1 MNQATLVELYSE
13 RNNQLLAQNQA
24 LLHSLIPQSVHQYYT
39 LLLSLD
45 ETAHFLSSE
54 LVEDRLQSALS
65 DWIHL
70 VLAPKNL
77 DDITALDLRHKSIGQ
92 VHARI
97 NVDMDL
103 VSKAMMVLKNSFYN
117 GLMKQNE
124 VNKELILLVQNIMDY
139 ALIRINSAYF
149 EDYEDISH
157 QSQVL
162 NNHLSTMDFALEI
175 QQMRTELHRW
185 FSNCLITGKV
195 SQVQETEFALWV
207 RHKLPLAVQD
217 KKSILNIDHL
227 LEQLEKHLSG
237 MELLETERLQ
247 EAKDVINTL
256 SWNLQEI
263 SKQLLQTSEKK
274 DPLTN
279 VYNRRFLDTILVQ
292 ETLRAQRMQK
302 NHSLVMLDVDHFKK
316 INDQFGHDIGDEV
329 LASIGQ
335 TINESIR
342 VSDFAFRFGGEEFFT
357 GAHRVRCSQGQIRR
371 R

>member
-70 VLAPKNL
+70 VLAPKNF
-77 DDITALDLRHKSIGQ
+77 DDITALDYRHKSIGQ

-149 EDYEDISH
+149 
-157 QSQVL
+157 
-162 NNHLSTMDFALEI
+162 
-175 QQMRTELHRW
+175 
-185 FSNCLITGKV
+185 
-195 SQVQETEFALWV
+195 
-207 RHKLPLAVQD
+207 
-217 KKSILNIDHL
+217 
-227 LEQLEKHLSG
+227 
-237 MELLETERLQ
+237 
-247 EAKDVINTL
+247 
-256 SWNLQEI
+256 
-263 SKQLLQTSEKK
+263 
-274 DPLTN
+274 
-279 VYNRRFLDTILVQ
+279 
-292 ETLRAQRMQK
+292 
-302 NHSLVMLDVDHFKK
+302 
-316 INDQFGHDIGDEV
+316 
-329 LASIGQ
+329 
-335 TINESIR
+335 
-342 VSDFAFRFGGEEFFT
+342 
-357 GAHRVRCSQGQIRR
+357 
-371 R
+371 